1 MKARMMVPL
10 EAAPFGRVIFLCV
23 LGALFA
29 GVAGATEQSVTDQLK
44 RMSHA
49 MRSLSYEGTLV
60 YLHDNRLE
68 TLRVIHRVDHGRLH
82 EQIVSLNGPLRTVT
96 REQNEVTCEL
106 ANANPF
112 SVKRHGVTLDLL
124 RSKRFDPNALTAHYL
139 IHPLGAARIAGRHTD
154 VVGVI
159 PRDEL
164 RYGYRFYVDQST
176 GLPLKSDL
184 IGQAAEPIEQ
194 IMFTALTLLPAETSA
209 ETKPEDTAQEAGTPH
224 PGATQEGEDP
234 WRFTSLPAGFN
245 LVMRDHWRDTAGRPV
260 LHFVLSDGLASVSV
274 YVENADPDG
283 LQGSTRIGAIH
294 AVGGRVADHQVT
306 IVGEV
311 PAATVKAVLAGMRYQ
326 GPAKP

>member
-1 MKARMMVPL
+1 MKARMTVPF
-10 EAAPFGRVIFLCV
+10 EAAPFKRVIFLCI
-23 LGALFA
+23 LGALFTA
-29 GVAGATEQSVTDQLK
+29 VTGAAEQSVTDQLK

-49 MRSLSYEGTLV
+49 MRSLSYQGTLV
-60 YLHDNRLE
+60 YLHDNHLE

-96 REQNEVTCEL
+96 REQGQVTCEL

-124 RSKRFDPNALTAHYL
+124 RSEGFDPKALTAHYL
-139 IHPLGAARIAGRHTD
+139 IHPLGAARIAGRHTH

-164 RYGYRFYVDQST
+164 RYGYRFYVDQGT

-184 IGQAAEPIEQ
+184 IGQTAEPIEQ
-194 IMFTALTLLPAETSA
+194 IMFTALTVLPAGTSV
-209 ETKPEDTAQEAGTPH
+209 ETKPEDAVREVGGPH
-224 PGATQEGEDP
+224 PGATQEGQDP
-234 WRFTSLPAGFN
+234 WQFTLLPAGFN
-245 LVMRDHWRDTAGRPV
+245 LVMRDHWRDSAGQPV
-260 LHFVLSDGLASVSV
+260 QHFVLSDGLASVSV

-294 AVGGRVADHQVT
+294 AAGGRVADHQVT

-311 PAATVKAVLAGMRYQ
+311 PAATVKAVLAGIRYR

>member
-1 MKARMMVPL
+1 MMVPF
-10 EAAPFGRVIFLCV
+10 EAAPRGRVIFLWV

-29 GVAGATEQSVTDQLK
+29 WVAAAGEQSATDQLK
-44 RMSHA
+44 RISHA

-82 EQIVSLNGPLRTVT
+82 EQIVSQNGPLRTVT
-96 REQNEVTCEL
+96 REQDQVTCEL

-124 RSKRFDPNALTAHYL
+124 RSKGFDPKALTAHYL

-164 RYGYRFYVDQST
+164 RYGYRFYVDKGT

-184 IGQAAEPIEQ
+184 IGQTAEPIEQ
-194 IMFTALTLLPAETSA
+194 IMFTALTLLPAGTAA
-209 ETKPEDTAQEAGTPH
+209 ETKPEVAPQEVAASH
-224 PGATQEGEDP
+224 PEATQEGQGQDL
-234 WRFTSLPAGFN
+234 WRFTNLPAGFN
-245 LVMRDHWRDTAGRPV
+245 LVMRDHWRDGARRRV
-260 LHFVLSDGLASVSV
+260 QHFVLSDGLASVSV

-311 PAATVKAVLAGMRYQ
+311 PAATVKAVLAGIRYR